1 VVTASRDERE
11 LLKRTQSGDEA
22 AFEILYARHQAPVF
36 RYALR
41 MSGSEATAEEVV
53 QEVFLALIHGARGY
67 DPAAG
72 PLRSYLYGMA
82 RHALARLRR
91 SERSHDEL
99 DESAVPD
106 GDDPL
111 ADLAREESLA
121 RVRAALAA
129 LPEHYREVIVFCE
142 MEEMSYLEAAE
153 VLGVP
158 AGTVRSRLSRAK
170 ALLLERLSRQGVRA

>member
-1 VVTASRDERE
+1 
-11 LLKRTQSGDEA
+11 
-22 AFEILYARHQAPVF
+22 
-36 RYALR
+36 
-41 MSGSEATAEEVV
+41 
-53 QEVFLALIHGARGY
+53 
-67 DPAAG
+67 
-72 PLRSYLYGMA
+72 MA